1 MSNRRKT
8 KSETRVH
15 LVYGTEKWQWQELEA
30 ATFHCVRVLSP
41 SFDTSTEAEQ
51 WADDNIRR
59 K

>member
-15 LVYGTEKWQWQELEA
+15 LVYGPQKWQWQEVEA
-30 ATFHCVRVLSP
+30 VSLMCVRVLSP
-41 SFDTSTEAEQ
+41 SFDTPTEAEQ